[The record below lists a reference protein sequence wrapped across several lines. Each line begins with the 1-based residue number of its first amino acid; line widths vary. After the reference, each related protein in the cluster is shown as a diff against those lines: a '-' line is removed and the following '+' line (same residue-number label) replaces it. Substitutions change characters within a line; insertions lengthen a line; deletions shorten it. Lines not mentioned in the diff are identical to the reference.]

1 MPKKHNSL
9 TLEKK
14 HDSKKGGGGYP
25 SGGGDYPS
33 GGGDYPSG
41 GGDYPSGGGGQ
52 GQGCMAL
59 KSKKKCL
66 KVKLLHGR
74 GIQGVG
80 RGQGGGGCM
89 HGRWRTLSFGWGG
102 GNSPVV
108 AILGVV
114 VVRVKAA
121 WLSTAR
127 RSASSFLG
135 LPCFESVNRQVHP
148 PPSQSPIPKHN
159 NVQL

>member
-9 TLEKK
+9 TVEKK
-14 HDSKKGGGGYP
+14 HDSKKGGGGYPSGGGDYP

-66 KVKLLHGR
+66 KVKLL
-74 GIQGVG
+74 
-80 RGQGGGGCM
+80 QGGMFKGG
-89 HGRWRTLSFGWGG
+89 GRRGVYAWTLEDIVFRVGGWGV
-102 GNSPVV
+102 NSPVL
-108 AILGVV
+108 AIPGMV
-114 VVRVKAA
+114 VVRVRAA
-121 WLSTAR
+121 WFEGLTWGDR
-127 RSASSFLG
+127 EEGMGHLHVFELG
-135 LPCFESVNRQVHP
+135 TEEAV
-148 PPSQSPIPKHN
+148 
-159 NVQL
+159 